1 MPPGRFSQATFLQED
16 PLVGGKD
23 VPPQDPMWNISSVL
37 FVGIDGVGLRRDKT
51 CKESM
56 LYDLGQ
62 VTELLSASSPVQ
74 FYCED
79 TEIMHASAF
88 HDC

>member
-1 MPPGRFSQATFLQED
+1 M
-16 PLVGGKD
+16 
-23 VPPQDPMWNISSVL
+23 L

-51 CKESM
+51 CKEGM

-62 VTELLSASSPVQ
+62 VTELLSASSSVQ